1 MSTVTSL
8 YILAYTMI
16 AVGLVVI
23 AYIVLCAVCV
33 SGDKASDSEHTDL

>member
-1 MSTVTSL
+1 MATVITL

-23 AYIVLCAVCV
+23 AYIVLCAICV
-33 SGDKASDSEHTDL
+33 SGDKASDSEHADL